1 MYVDDHNQKVE
12 DPDHNGHDHPHDD
25 AKAASHDDHGHDHSD
40 GDGHDHSDGH
50 DHGHSDDH
58 SHAHSDTDGHGHDD
72 DHGHAEAGHAK
83 QGELSMTEQ
92 LQVNMEKHLDV
103 GHLMGHVQDA
113 YYFDCPKALGFS
125 FEDEHGHK
133 HNGIKIPNITGF
145 TKETPMIGTAESPIF
160 VGRLSKFMVLEL
172 VAAILLTLV
181 FVWLGK
187 KIQSGDRPK
196 GKIWNLLESFICYI
210 RDEVVKPSVGE
221 HDYLRFLPFLLT
233 TFFFI
238 LTLNLL
244 GAIPY
249 LGSATGSLAVTG
261 VLAVVT
267 FVIVT
272 GSGIQKMGFAGFL
285 KAQIPSMDLPPA
297 MKVILLPLMFVI
309 EIFGLFVKHT
319 VLAIRLFANMFA
331 GHLVLAI
338 FVGFIGVLAGTLLF
352 YPFTPVIVLGT
363 IAFSAME
370 LFVAF
375 LQAYVFTF
383 LAALFIGAAQH
394 AH

>member
-1 MYVDDHNQKVE
+1 MYVDDHNHEVE
-12 DPDHNGHDHPHDD
+12 DPAHDGHDHPHGD
-25 AKAASHDDHGHDHSD
+25 ADAAAAHDDHDHADHDHD
-40 GDGHDHSDGH
+40 DHDH
-50 DHGHSDDH
+50 
-58 SHAHSDTDGHGHDD
+58 A
-72 DHGHAEAGHAK
+72 DHGHADHGHADAGSHAEP
-83 QGELSMTEQ
+83 GEFVAAPMTEQ
-92 LQVNMEKHLDV
+92 LQINMEKHLDV
-103 GHLMGHVQDA
+103 NGLMGHVQDS

-125 FEDEHGHK
+125 FKDDHGHD
-133 HNGIKIPNITGF
+133 HNGIPIPNITGF

-172 VAAILLTLV
+172 VGAILLTLV

-196 GKIWNLLESFICYI
+196 GKIWNLLESFVVYI
-210 RDEVVKPSVGE
+210 KDEVVKPAVGE

-233 TFFFI
+233 MFFFI

-261 VLAVVT
+261 VLALVIFGVT
-267 FVIVT
+267 A

-285 KAQIPSMDLPPA
+285 KAQVPSMDLPPA
-297 MKVILLPLMFVI
+297 MKMVLVPLMFVI
-309 EIFGLFVKHT
+309 EIFGLFVKHA

-338 FVGFIGVLAGTLLF
+338 FVGFLGVLAGTLLF
-352 YPFTPVIVLGT
+352 YPLTPVVVLGT

-383 LAALFIGAAQH
+383 LAALFIGSAQH

>member
-1 MYVDDHNQKVE
+1 MYVDDHNHEVE
-12 DPDHNGHDHPHDD
+12 DPDHNGDAHAHDDHDHDHSDTT
-25 AKAASHDDHGHDHSD
+25 AKSDHDDHGHADVDH
-40 GDGHDHSDGH
+40 HDHDHDG
-50 DHGHSDDH
+50 
-58 SHAHSDTDGHGHDD
+58 A
-72 DHGHAEAGHAK
+72 DHGHAEAGHADHGSHAEA
-83 QGELSMTEQ
+83 GELSMTEQ

-125 FEDEHGHK
+125 FTDEEGHE
-133 HNGIKIPNITGF
+133 HNGIPIPNITGF

-181 FVWLGK
+181 FVWLGR
-187 KIQSGDRPK
+187 KIKSGDRPK
-196 GKIWNLLESFICYI
+196 GKIWNLLETFVVYI

-249 LGSATGSLAVTG
+249 LGSATGSLAVTA
-261 VLAVVT
+261 VLALIT
-267 FVIVT
+267 FAIVA

-285 KAQIPSMDLPPA
+285 KAQVPSMDLPPA
-297 MKVILLPLMFVI
+297 MKVVLLPLMFVI

-338 FVGFIGVLAGTLLF
+338 FVGFIGVLAGTILF

-383 LAALFIGAAQH
+383 LAALFIGSAQH

>member
-1 MYVDDHNQKVE
+1 MYVDDHKIKVE
-12 DPDHNGHDHPHDD
+12 ASDHDGD
-25 AKAASHDDHGHDHSD
+25 AHAHDDHDHKATPAEDASEHGHSDHDHDHSD
-40 GDGHDHSDGH
+40 H
-50 DHGHSDDH
+50 DH
-58 SHAHSDTDGHGHDD
+58 SHADHSHAGAGHDD
-72 DHGHAEAGHAK
+72 HQSHAESGD
-83 QGELSMTEQ
+83 LSMAEQ
-92 LQVNMEKHLDV
+92 LQVNMEEYLNV
-103 GHLMGHVQDA
+103 NGLMGHVQDA

-125 FEDEHGHK
+125 FEDEHGHE
-133 HNGIKIPNITGF
+133 HNGIQIPNITGF

-172 VAAILLTLV
+172 VGAILLTLV

-187 KIQSGDRPK
+187 KIKSGDRPK
-196 GKIWNLLESFICYI
+196 GKIWNFLETFVVYI
-210 RDEVVKPSVGE
+210 RDEVVKPAVGE
-221 HDYLRFLPFLLT
+221 HDYERFLPFLLT

-261 VLAVVT
+261 ILALATFAVV
-267 FVIVT
+267 V
-272 GSGIQKMGFAGFL
+272 GSGVQKMGFAGFL
-285 KAQIPSMDLPPA
+285 KAQVPSMDLPPA
-297 MKVILLPLMFVI
+297 MKMVLMPLMFVI
-309 EIFGLFVKHT
+309 EIFGLFVKHA

-352 YPFTPVIVLGT
+352 YPVTPIVVLGT

-383 LAALFIGAAQH
+383 LAALFIGSAQH

>member
-1 MYVDDHNQKVE
+1 M
-12 DPDHNGHDHPHDD
+12 
-25 AKAASHDDHGHDHSD
+25 
-40 GDGHDHSDGH
+40 
-50 DHGHSDDH
+50 
-58 SHAHSDTDGHGHDD
+58 
-72 DHGHAEAGHAK
+72 
-83 QGELSMTEQ
+83 
-92 LQVNMEKHLDV
+92 
-103 GHLMGHVQDA
+103 
-113 YYFDCPKALGFS
+113 
-125 FEDEHGHK
+125 
-133 HNGIKIPNITGF
+133 
-145 TKETPMIGTAESPIF
+145 
-160 VGRLSKFMVLEL
+160 
-172 VAAILLTLV
+172 
-181 FVWLGK
+181 
-187 KIQSGDRPK
+187 
-196 GKIWNLLESFICYI
+196 
-210 RDEVVKPSVGE
+210 
-221 HDYLRFLPFLLT
+221 
-233 TFFFI
+233 FFFI

-261 VLAVVT
+261 VLALVT
-267 FVIVT
+267 FGVVA

-297 MKVILLPLMFVI
+297 MKMVLVPLMFVI
-309 EIFGLFVKHT
+309 EIFGLFVKHA

-352 YPFTPVIVLGT
+352 YPLTPVVVLGT

-383 LAALFIGAAQH
+383 LAALFIGSAQH

>member
-1 MYVDDHNQKVE
+1 MYVDDHNHEVE
-12 DPDHNGHDHPHDD
+12 DPDHHGHDHAHDD
-25 AKAASHDDHGHDHSD
+25 AKAATHDDHD
-40 GDGHDHSDGH
+40 HDHSDGH
-50 DHGHSDDH
+50 DHDHSDGHDHDH
-58 SHAHSDTDGHGHDD
+58 SGVA
-72 DHGHAEAGHAK
+72 AEAGHADHDSHAEA
-83 QGELSMTEQ
+83 GEFVAAPLTEQ
-92 LQVNMEKHLDV
+92 LQANMEKHLDV
-103 GHLMGHVQDA
+103 NGLMGHVQDA

-125 FEDEHGHK
+125 FKDGHGHD
-133 HNGIKIPNITGF
+133 HNGIEIPNITGF
-145 TKETPMIGTAESPIF
+145 TKETPMIGTAESPVF
-160 VGRLSKFMVLEL
+160 VGRLSKFMILEL
-172 VAAILLTLV
+172 VGAILLTLI

-196 GKIWNLLESFICYI
+196 GKLWNLLESFVVYLK
-210 RDEVVKPSVGE
+210 DEVVKPAVGE

-233 TFFFI
+233 MFFFI

-261 VLAVVT
+261 VLALVT
-267 FVIVT
+267 FGVVA
-272 GSGIQKMGFAGFL
+272 GSGVQKMGFAGFL

-297 MKVILLPLMFVI
+297 MKMVLVPLMFVI
-309 EIFGLFVKHT
+309 EIFGLFVKHA
-319 VLAIRLFANMFA
+319 VLAIRLFPNMFA

-338 FVGFIGVLAGTLLF
+338 FVGFLGVLAGTLLF
-352 YPFTPVIVLGT
+352 YPLTPVVVLGT

-383 LAALFIGAAQH
+383 LAALFIGSAQH

>member
-1 MYVDDHNQKVE
+1 MYVDDHNHKVE
-12 DPDHNGHDHPHDD
+12 DPDHTDHDHSAAASHEGHDHADDHD
-25 AKAASHDDHGHDHSD
+25 AAGHASHDS
-40 GDGHDHSDGH
+40 
-50 DHGHSDDH
+50 
-58 SHAHSDTDGHGHDD
+58 
-72 DHGHAEAGHAK
+72 HAEAGD
-83 QGELSMTEQ
+83 LSMAEQ

-103 GHLMGHVQDA
+103 NGLMGHVQDA

-125 FEDEHGHK
+125 FKDDHGHD
-133 HNGIKIPNITGF
+133 HNGIPIPNITGF
-145 TKETPMIGTAESPIF
+145 TKETPMIGTAESPVFI
-160 VGRLSKFMVLEL
+160 GRLSKFMVLEL
-172 VAAILLTLV
+172 VGAILLTLV

-187 KIQSGDRPK
+187 KIKSGERPK
-196 GKIWNLLESFICYI
+196 GKAWNLLESFVVYI
-210 RDEVVKPSVGE
+210 KDEVVRPAVGE

-233 TFFFI
+233 LFFFI

-261 VLAVVT
+261 VLALITFGVVA
-267 FVIVT
+267 

-285 KAQIPSMDLPPA
+285 KAQVPSMDLPPM
-297 MKVILLPLMFVI
+297 MKMFLLPLMFVI
-309 EIFGLFVKHT
+309 EIFGLLVKHA

-338 FVGFIGVLAGTLLF
+338 FVGFFGVLAGTLLF
-352 YPFTPVIVLGT
+352 YPITPIVLLGT

-383 LAALFIGAAQH
+383 LASLFIGSAQH

>member
-1 MYVDDHNQKVE
+1 MLYFDDKDKTK
-12 DPDHNGHDHPHDD
+12 DP
-25 AKAASHDDHGHDHSD
+25 DDHGHDHSHSDAKAGAAPHD
-40 GDGHDHSDGH
+40 GHGHENHDGHDHDH
-50 DHGHSDDH
+50 DAPHEHGGLTAEADH
-58 SHAHSDTDGHGHDD
+58 DLSHAQ
-72 DHGHAEAGHAK
+72 EAGEFVAK
-83 QGELSMTEQ
+83 PMTEQ
-92 LQVNMEKHLDV
+92 LQANMAKHLEV

-113 YYFDCPKALGFS
+113 YYFECPKALGLS
-125 FEDEHGHK
+125 FEDDHGHE
-133 HNGIKIPNITGF
+133 HNGIPIPNITGF
-145 TKETPMIGTAESPIF
+145 TKETPMIGTAETPIF

-172 VAAILLTLV
+172 VAAILLTLM

-196 GKIWNLLESFICYI
+196 GAIWNLLESFVVFI
-210 RDEVVKPSVGE
+210 RDDVVRPAVGD
-221 HDYLRFLPFLLT
+221 HDYQRFLPFLLT
-233 TFFFI
+233 MFFFI
-238 LTLNLL
+238 LSLNLL

-261 VLAVVT
+261 VLALLTFGVVA
-267 FVIVT
+267 

-285 KAQIPSMDLPPA
+285 KAQVPSMDLPPV

-309 EIFGLFVKHT
+309 EIFGLFVKHA

-363 IAFSAME
+363 IAFSALE

-383 LAALFIGAAQH
+383 LASLFIGSAQH

>member
-1 MYVDDHNQKVE
+1 MLYFDDKDKVE
-12 DPDHNGHDHPHDD
+12 DPDHHGDDH
-25 AKAASHDDHGHDHSD
+25 SHDGAEATHDHGHDH
-40 GDGHDHSDGH
+40 DGHDDH
-50 DHGHSDDH
+50 DHSAVTAE
-58 SHAHSDTDGHGHDD
+58 SGHDD
-72 DHGHAEAGHAK
+72 HHDAHSEHGEHAEFTPKPIA
-83 QGELSMTEQ
+83 EQ
-92 LQVNMEKHLDV
+92 LQHNMAKHLNV
-103 GHLMGHVQDA
+103 GGLMGHVQDA

-125 FEDEHGHK
+125 FEDDHGHE
-133 HNGIKIPNITGF
+133 HNGIEIPNFTGF
-145 TKETPMIGTAESPIF
+145 TKETPMIGTAESPVF

-172 VAAILLTLV
+172 VAAIMITLV

-196 GKIWNLLESFICYI
+196 GKIWNLLETFVVYI
-210 RDEVVKPSVGE
+210 KDEVVKPAVGE
-221 HDYLRFLPFLLT
+221 HDYERFLPFLLT

-244 GAIPY
+244 GALPY
-249 LGSATGSLAVTG
+249 LGAATGSLAVTG
-261 VLAVVT
+261 VLALITFGVVC
-267 FVIVT
+267 

-285 KAQIPSMDLPPA
+285 KAQVPSMDLPPV

-309 EIFGLFVKHT
+309 EIFGLFVKHA

-338 FVGFIGVLAGTLLF
+338 FVGFFGVVAGTLLVW
-352 YPFTPVIVLGT
+352 PITPVVLLGT

-383 LAALFIGAAQH
+383 LASLFIGSAQH

>member
-1 MYVDDHNQKVE
+1 VLYVDDHNHEVK
-12 DPDHNGHDHPHDD
+12 DPDHHGDAHAHTDHD
-25 AKAASHDDHGHDHSD
+25 HDHSSVAAEA
-40 GDGHDHSDGH
+40 DHHAH
-50 DHGHSDDH
+50 DHGD
-58 SHAHSDTDGHGHDD
+58 AGHGHGDHD
-72 DHGHAEAGHAK
+72 HADHDHAEVGHADHGSHAEAGD
-83 QGELSMTEQ
+83 LSMTEQ
-92 LQVNMEKHLDV
+92 LQANMAKYLDV
-103 GHLMGHVQDA
+103 NGLMGHVQDA

-125 FEDEHGHK
+125 FEDEHGHE
-133 HNGIKIPNITGF
+133 HNGIQIPNITGF
-145 TKETPMIGTAESPIF
+145 TKATPMIGTAEKPIF

-172 VAAILLTLV
+172 VGAILLTLI

-187 KIQSGDRPK
+187 KIKSGDRPK
-196 GKIWNLLESFICYI
+196 GKIWNLLESFVVYI
-210 RDEVVKPSVGE
+210 KDEVVKPAVGE
-221 HDYLRFLPFLLT
+221 HDYERFLPFLLT

-244 GAIPY
+244 GAIPF
-249 LGSATGSLAVTG
+249 LGSATGSLAVTAVFALATFG
-261 VLAVVT
+261 VVV
-267 FVIVT
+267 

-285 KAQIPSMDLPPA
+285 KAQVPSMDLPPM
-297 MKVILLPLMFVI
+297 MKMVLLPLMFVI
-309 EIFGLFVKHT
+309 EIFGLFVKHA

-338 FVGFIGVLAGTLLF
+338 FVGFVGVLGGTLLF
-352 YPFTPVIVLGT
+352 YPITPVVVLGT

-383 LAALFIGAAQH
+383 LAALFIGSAQH